1 MWAML
6 SELEVDEGLD
16 GAALGLN
23 DQEDDKGEDYRRGY
37 HRALAQDGDAQA
49 VDRLGQVMG
58 DIAEE
63 HDAEHPGITRK
74 HLRQ

>member
-37 HRALAQDGDAQA
+37 HRALAQDRDAQA
-49 VDRLGQVMG
+49 VERFGKVMG
-58 DIAEE
+58 DIPEE
-63 HDAEHPGITRK
+63 HDAEHPWITRK